1 MGQASQA
8 ATITT
13 VVGSVI
19 MQTLVSGC
27 LAQIW
32 GMING
37 MNFILHIPTL
47 NIQFPSN
54 AFMVIQKIL
63 IVATFDIPYLN
74 LATISAV
81 YKLPVDDAILVEQD

>member
-1 MGQASQA
+1 VGQASQA

-81 YKLPVDDAILVEQD
+81 YKLPADDAILVEQD